1 MSQALTIADL
11 VWMRSNDLDALSD
24 EEVLSIGA
32 LSDDYLKAEKKRHWS
47 DQDNQIRIS
56 RNGRIVAWTPPREND
71 NGVMQRP
78 VTRELRPAPIGVDF
92 GRAYALPSMS
102 LGRFVALTNRI
113 LIAYLHTA

>member
-1 MSQALTIADL
+1 MSQALTIVDF
-11 VWMRSNDLDALSD
+11 MGMSSNDLYALSD
-24 EEVLSIGA
+24 DEMLSIGA

-78 VTRELRPAPIGVDF
+78 VTRELRPAPVGVDF

-102 LGRFVALTNRI
+102 LDRFVALTNRI
-113 LIAYLHTA
+113 LIAHLYAA